1 MQWRATKKGKHI
13 SREAM
18 LASKPVRNELVEWE
32 RDDNNE
38 VVIRLTRQDNW
49 KVKVLA
55 KLFYIPKQRKIG
67 LDTVGSQVW
76 EMCDGKHSVDRM
88 IRILA
93 KEHKLN
99 RKEAEVA
106 LMAYLLLSGLLQK
119 RSYCKM
125 GQMLSFASRF
135 ATVFSAAGSRKTR
148 EMIASNPH
156 EFRCNCPT
164 INAFLLTNL

>member
-1 MQWRATKKGKHI
+1 
-13 SREAM
+13 M

-32 RDDNNE
+32 RDENDE
-38 VVIRLTRQDNW
+38 VVIQLIRQDTW

-67 LDTVGSQVW
+67 LDAVGSQVW
-76 EMCDGKHSVDRM
+76 EMCDGKHSVDQM

-106 LMAYLLLSGLLQK
+106 LMAYLKKLGQK
-119 RSYCKM
+119 RLV
-125 GQMLSFASRF
+125 GFAVP
-135 ATVFSAAGSRKTR
+135 TKRKG
-148 EMIASNPH
+148 AS
-156 EFRCNCPT
+156 
-164 INAFLLTNL
+164 